1 MYQII
6 IDLDKLLCEVGMVI
20 ENKMFHF
27 AVFLSAVVVVVIL
40 GLSYLFF
47 ERMITEE
54 EIVITVINKEKF
66 GNEDGKYLIFSKHE
80 VFENSNKFF
89 HKKTNAEQVFKK
101 LDRGVSYRVKV
112 AGIYMPYL
120 NRLRNIT
127 EVVGTEVQSELIN

>member
-1 MYQII
+1 
-6 IDLDKLLCEVGMVI
+6 MVI
-20 ENKMFHF
+20 ENKMFHL
-27 AVFLSAVVVVVIL
+27 AVFSSAVIVVIIL

-66 GNEDGKYLIFSKHE
+66 GTEDGKYLIFSKHE
-80 VFENSNKFF
+80 VFENSDKFF
-89 HKKTNAEQVFKK
+89 HKKTNAEQLYQK

-112 AGIYMPYL
+112 AGLYIPSL

-127 EVVGTEVQSELIN
+127 EVVGTEVQSELKK

>member
-1 MYQII
+1 
-6 IDLDKLLCEVGMVI
+6 MVI
-20 ENKMFHF
+20 ENKMFHL

-112 AGIYMPYL
+112 AGIYMPSLY
-120 NRLRNIT
+120 RLRNIT
-127 EVVGTEVQSELIN
+127 EVVGTEVQSELRN